1 MIQNVFSYEDLV
13 NKQGKKIGRLSLNR
27 RLNPSIIKAK
37 MKSIKE
43 NGLLVP
49 AIIVDAKDVKDLDV
63 VDFETGKKVTDKDNY
78 VVLLD
83 ANHRFQAYLELKNK
97 GKYDGEFYFIYSLNP
112 SVSIQKQL
120 SEINIAS
127 NPWKG
132 ADYINGVLMNGNDSK
147 LMKEMG
153 KLAKDGYSL
162 SAASKWL
169 TFSEVKKEKLVAIMN
184 GKSDGIA
191 ANDTDISNR
200 IRLLQ
205 TTRLMIG
212 DKLTKGKA
220 VIDWIINKYNSTSD
234 TDRPSFIDDMIRKIN
249 SLTDSDCKEIQSFK
263 GERGIKSKQDKIN
276 EFLNEKLG
284 QKIN

>member
-1 MIQNVFSYEDLV
+1 MEKKIYSLTELTE
-13 NKQGKKIGRLSLNR
+13 QGKKIGRLSLNR
-27 RLNPSIIKAK
+27 PLNPSIIKAK
-37 MKSIKE
+37 KKSIKE

-63 VDFETGKKVTDKDNY
+63 VDFETGEKVTDDNY

-83 ANHRFQAYLELKNK
+83 ANHRYAAYLELKK
-97 GKYDGEFYFIYSLNP
+97 EGKYDGEFYFIYSLNP
-112 SVSIQKQL
+112 TISVQKQL
-120 SEINIAS
+120 SEINVAS

-132 ADYINGVLMNGNDSK
+132 KDYINGVLMNGNHSK
-147 LMKEMG
+147 LIEEMS

-169 TFSEVKKEKLVAIMN
+169 VFKEIKKEELASIMN
-184 GKSDGIA
+184 GKNGSTIV
-191 ANDTDISNR
+191 NDTDIDNR
-200 IRLLQ
+200 LRLLNA
-205 TTRLMIG
+205 TKAKLG

-220 VIDWIINKYNSTSD
+220 VIDWIIGKYNGFSD
-234 TDRPSFIDDMIRKIN
+234 KDKSSFIDKMISKIN
-249 SLTDSDCKEIQSFK
+249 SLTDDDCKEIQSFK

>member
-1 MIQNVFSYEDLV
+1 MN
-13 NKQGKKIGRLSLNR
+13 NKIYSLTELTEQGKKIGRLSLNR

-43 NGLLVP
+43 NGLLMP
-49 AIIVDAKDVKDLDV
+49 AVIVDGKDVKDLEI
-63 VDFETGKKVTDKDNY
+63 VDFETGKKVENVDNY

-83 ANHRFQAYLELKNK
+83 ANHRYAAYLELKK
-97 GKYDGEFYFIYSLNP
+97 KDKYNGEFYFIYSLSLN
-112 SVSIQKQL
+112 SSIQKQL
-120 SEINIAS
+120 SEINVAT

-153 KLAKDGYSL
+153 KLAGDGYSL

-169 TFSEVKKEKLVAIMN
+169 TFSEIKKEKLVAIMN
-184 GKSDGIA
+184 GKKGGIV
-191 ANDTDISNR
+191 ANDTDIDNR
-200 IRLLQ
+200 MKLLDTTKARL
-205 TTRLMIG
+205 G

-220 VIDWIINKYNSTSD
+220 VIDWIINKYNGTSD
-234 TDRPSFIDDMIRKIN
+234 ADRPSFIDNMIHKIN
-249 SLTDSDCKEIQSFK
+249 SLTDDECKEIQSFK

-276 EFLNEKLG
+276 EFLTGKLG
-284 QKIN
+284 

>member
-1 MIQNVFSYEDLV
+1 MDKKIYSLTELTE
-13 NKQGKKIGRLSLNR
+13 QGKKIGRLSLNR

-37 MKSIKE
+37 MKSLKE
-43 NGLLVP
+43 NGLLMP
-49 AIIVDAKDVKDLDV
+49 AVIVDGKDVKDLEI
-63 VDFETGKKVTDKDNY
+63 VDFETGKKVENVDNY

-83 ANHRFQAYLELKNK
+83 ANHRYEAYLELKKK
-97 GKYDGEFYFIYSLNP
+97 GVDVGEFYFIYSLT
-112 SVSIQKQL
+112 SISIQKQL
-120 SEINIAS
+120 SEINIAT

-132 ADYINGVLMNGNDSK
+132 VDYINGVLMNGNDSK

-184 GKSDGIA
+184 GKTDVIT
-191 ANDTDISNR
+191 ANDADIDNR
-200 IRLLQ
+200 MRLLE
-205 TTRLMIG
+205 TTKAKLG

-220 VIDWIINKYNSTSD
+220 VIDWIISKYNDISD
-234 TDRPSFIDDMIRKIN
+234 TYKPSFIDNMIGKIN
-249 SLTDSDCKEIQSFK
+249 SLTDDDCKEIQSFK

-276 EFLNEKLG
+276 EFLTGKLG
-284 QKIN
+284 

>member
-1 MIQNVFSYEDLV
+1 MEKKIYSLTELTE
-13 NKQGKKIGRLSLNR
+13 QGKKIGRLSLNR
-27 RLNPSIIKAK
+27 PLNPSIIKAK
-37 MKSIKE
+37 KKSIKE
-43 NGLLVP
+43 YGLLVP

-63 VDFETGKKVTDKDNY
+63 VDFETGEKVTDDNY

-83 ANHRFQAYLELKNK
+83 ANHRYAAYLELKK
-97 GKYDGEFYFIYSLNP
+97 EGKYDGEFYFIYSLNP

-153 KLAKDGYSL
+153 KLADDGYSL

-191 ANDTDISNR
+191 ANDDDIDNR

-234 TDRPSFIDDMIRKIN
+234 ADRPSFIDDMIRKIS

-284 QKIN
+284 

>member
-1 MIQNVFSYEDLV
+1 MNN
-13 NKQGKKIGRLSLNR
+13 NKIYSLTELTEQGKKIGRLSLNR

-37 MKSIKE
+37 MKSLKE
-43 NGLLVP
+43 YGLLVP
-49 AIIVDAKDVKDLDV
+49 AVIVDAKDVKDLDV
-63 VDFETGKKVTDKDNY
+63 VDFETGNKVTDDNY

-83 ANHRFQAYLELKNK
+83 ANHRFAAYLELKKK

-112 SVSIQKQL
+112 SISIQKQL

-191 ANDTDISNR
+191 ANDVDIDNR
-200 IRLLQ
+200 MRLLD
-205 TTRLMIG
+205 TTKAKLG
-212 DKLTKGKA
+212 DKLAKGKA
-220 VIDWIINKYNSTSD
+220 VIDWIIGKYNGTSD
-234 TDRPSFIDDMIRKIN
+234 SNRPSFIDDMIRKIS
-249 SLTDSDCKEIQSFK
+249 SLTDGDCKEIQSLK

-276 EFLNEKLG
+276 EFLNEKLR

>member
-1 MIQNVFSYEDLV
+1 MDKKIYSLTELTE
-13 NKQGKKIGRLSLNR
+13 QGKKIGRLSLNR

-37 MKSIKE
+37 MKSLKE
-43 NGLLVP
+43 NGLLMP
-49 AIIVDAKDVKDLDV
+49 AVIVDGKDVKDLKI
-63 VDFETGKKVTDKDNY
+63 VDFETGKEVENVDNY

-83 ANHRFQAYLELKNK
+83 ANHRYEAYLELKK
-97 GKYDGEFYFIYSLNP
+97 KGEFYFIYSLNP
-112 SVSIQKQL
+112 SISIQKQL
-120 SEINIAS
+120 SEINVAT

-153 KLAKDGYSL
+153 KLADDGYSL

-184 GKSDGIA
+184 GKIDGIA
-191 ANDTDISNR
+191 ANDADIDNR
-200 IRLLQ
+200 IRLLKV
-205 TTRLMIG
+205 TKDKLG

-220 VIDWIINKYNSTSD
+220 VIDWIINKYNGTSD
-234 TDRPSFIDDMIRKIN
+234 VDRPSFIGDMIHKIN
-249 SLTDSDCKEIQSFK
+249 SLTDDECKEIQSFK

-276 EFLNEKLG
+276 EFLTEKLC
-284 QKIN
+284 

>member
-1 MIQNVFSYEDLV
+1 MDKKIYSLTELTE
-13 NKQGKKIGRLSLNR
+13 QGKKIGRLSLNR

-37 MKSIKE
+37 MKSLKE
-43 NGLLVP
+43 NGLLMP
-49 AIIVDAKDVKDLDV
+49 AVIVDGKDVKDLEI
-63 VDFETGKKVTDKDNY
+63 VDFETGKKVENVDNY

-83 ANHRFQAYLELKNK
+83 ANHRYEAYLELKKK
-97 GKYDGEFYFIYSLNP
+97 GEDVGEFYFIYSLT
-112 SVSIQKQL
+112 SISIQKQL
-120 SEINIAS
+120 SEINVAT

-132 ADYINGVLMNGNDSK
+132 VDYINGVLMNGNDSK

-184 GKSDGIA
+184 GKIDGIA
-191 ANDTDISNR
+191 ANDADIDNR
-200 IRLLQ
+200 MRLLE
-205 TTRLMIG
+205 TTKAKLG

-220 VIDWIINKYNSTSD
+220 VIDWIISKYNDISD
-234 TDRPSFIDDMIRKIN
+234 TYKPSFIDNMIGKIN
-249 SLTDSDCKEIQSFK
+249 LLTDDDCKEIQSFK

-276 EFLNEKLG
+276 EFLTGKLG
-284 QKIN
+284 